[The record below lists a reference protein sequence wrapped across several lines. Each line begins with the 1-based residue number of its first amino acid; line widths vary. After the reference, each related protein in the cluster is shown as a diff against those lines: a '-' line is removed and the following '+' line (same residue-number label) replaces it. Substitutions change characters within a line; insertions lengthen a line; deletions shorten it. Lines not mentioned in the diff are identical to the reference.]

1 MEIKAKTTYIRSSE
15 AFYNRIM
22 AGYSLMAANIS
33 EEDLLHITSTPPEI
47 YVMESGGMTSIL
59 SNNLSNETNIYKVNI
74 LNNVLN
80 RILLSADMDLTY
92 QDRVFITD
100 ALYKLGIKDDRK
112 FMKTFYRIAGE
123 TRNTNNLINLYLENG
138 GNLSEAVKEL
148 ETMQKELIKT
158 ESSFFKNEKENYLY
172 SSVMKRLQTEA
183 VYQIVSNFNKTVQS
197 NEIDAREFSIS
208 DQTYVARNIFLK
220 MLREGAGEQADELI
234 FFNNNI
240 YEEEAL
246 SENTEIGSVKNI
258 INSAVLLELLKSI
271 YHTAFDRLYKNKDTF
286 YRFEDTFYRSSDRT
300 ILRLVNRA
308 ENNYFK
314 TLETDRLI
322 EKTSRLS
329 KSEIELLL
337 KEISPDMTD
346 EELESITEN
355 IILYNLRNE
364 KRRLLNETLMHR
376 SIENTKLISEE
387 TKDAKKSKE
396 PEQETITKESSLEI
410 TDEEIRRITE
420 SVNLIN
426 IQNEKRRLQYEKELQ
441 KIQEEQK
448 DERGQQGIEQTRK
461 DALLALTDPKKL
473 AERLKE
479 NREKLIYKQNS
490 VINEIKH
497 IIPAEYQDVIT
508 ILNKINEGDQSIVQN
523 NIVRNAEI
531 GELMQDINTFVR
543 PQMQEMESD
552 KERDLETEAFWELIE
567 QKTKEE
573 VNVKGSNHKP
583 APVETVHR
591 DNRSLS
597 MEEINEQLDII
608 QKNISRQIGKN
619 TENSSIIE
627 KHTTNTTE
635 VVTGDTQVN
644 RLRTR
649 DIEQLIENGVRSNMA
664 AISDQVMN
672 RIEKQMRNEKV
683 RRGY

>member
-1 MEIKAKTTYIRSSE
+1 
-15 AFYNRIM
+15 
-22 AGYSLMAANIS
+22 MAANIC

-80 RILLSADMDLTY
+80 RIFLSADMDLTY

-112 FMKTFYRIAGE
+112 FMKAFYRIAVE
-123 TRNTNNLINLYLENG
+123 TRNTNDLINLYLENG
-138 GNLSEAVKEL
+138 GNFSEAIKEL

-387 TKDAKKSKE
+387 TKDAKQSKE

-573 VNVKGSNHKP
+573 VNVKDSNHKP

-597 MEEINEQLDII
+597 MEEINEQLDIM

-649 DIEQLIENGVRSNMA
+649 DIEQLIENGVRSKMA

>member
-1 MEIKAKTTYIRSSE
+1 
-15 AFYNRIM
+15 
-22 AGYSLMAANIS
+22 MAANIS